1 MTQPVTIPEK
11 SMEDVAYRISADE
24 LRQFVERAESLDAE
38 KSDIAN
44 QRKEVMADAKA
55 RGYCP
60 KAINK
65 LIAERKRDRDD
76 LAEEKAIED
85 VYREALGM

>member
-1 MTQPVTIPEK
+1 MTDTT
-11 SMEDVAYRISADE
+11 YRISADE
-24 LRQFVERAESLDAE
+24 LRQFVERAERLDAE
-38 KSDIAN
+38 KSDIAS
-44 QRKEVMADAKA
+44 QRKEVMAEAKS

-85 VYREALGM
+85 VYREALGMG